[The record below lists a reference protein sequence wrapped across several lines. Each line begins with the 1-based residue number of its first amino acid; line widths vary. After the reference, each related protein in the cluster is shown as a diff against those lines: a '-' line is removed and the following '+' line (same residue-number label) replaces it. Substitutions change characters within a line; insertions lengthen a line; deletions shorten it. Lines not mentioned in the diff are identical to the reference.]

1 MSDAVMQV
9 KTKPDRGFSLVE
21 LMIAMALGS
30 LLVLLISDSYTK
42 SVVSINKI
50 NDVRNLDAQLNNVAA
65 QMTKEIKRA
74 GFVNYNYE
82 RENRHLALY
91 RYPLTVNGVSY
102 QSPITIGPKE
112 QCVLFFYDTNKN
124 GCIGDKTD
132 DDISCKVQVVDN
144 EGFIGYKFDN
154 NKIKYSPAKTNGCD
168 SGVWQSMF
176 DEKKIKV
183 NDFRV
188 KVINVSSVMSA
199 DKTTTLKFPV
209 ISLYIKASSVKNSSI
224 TRDVTK
230 TIMLESSML

>member
-30 LLVLLISDSYTK
+30 LLILLISDSYTK

-82 RENRHLALY
+82 RENRHITQY
-91 RYPLTVNGVSY
+91 RTQLTVNDAIY
-102 QSPITIGPKE
+102 QSPIKLATNG
-112 QCVLFFYDTNKN
+112 QCIVFYYDTDKN
-124 GCIGDKTD
+124 GCIGERTTD
-132 DDISCKVQVVDN
+132 NKSCKLEIVDN
-144 EGFIGYKFDN
+144 NDFVGYKFEN
-154 NKIKYSPAKTNGCD
+154 NKIKYSPEKTNGCN
-168 SGVWQSMF
+168 SGVWHSMF

-183 NDFRV
+183 DDFSV
-188 KVINVSSVMSA
+188 KVVSVISVMSA

-230 TIMLESSML
+230 IIMLESSML